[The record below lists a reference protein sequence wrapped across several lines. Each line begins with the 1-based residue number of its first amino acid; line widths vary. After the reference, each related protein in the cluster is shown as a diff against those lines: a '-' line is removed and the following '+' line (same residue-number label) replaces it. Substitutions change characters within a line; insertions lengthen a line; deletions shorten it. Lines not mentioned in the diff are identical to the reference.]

1 MQYYDKLMDFA
12 KAITCYDKSGI
23 GWWRMNEIA
32 SKAIDGLREDDDTEA
47 RIYCEEEI
55 EMDSDEMEY
64 FGLAE
69 EESEDE

>member
-1 MQYYDKLMDFA
+1 MP
-12 KAITCYDKSGI
+12 I
-23 GWWRMNEIA
+23 GFDRMTEIA
-32 SKAIDGLREDDDTEA
+32 SKAIDGLREDDETEA